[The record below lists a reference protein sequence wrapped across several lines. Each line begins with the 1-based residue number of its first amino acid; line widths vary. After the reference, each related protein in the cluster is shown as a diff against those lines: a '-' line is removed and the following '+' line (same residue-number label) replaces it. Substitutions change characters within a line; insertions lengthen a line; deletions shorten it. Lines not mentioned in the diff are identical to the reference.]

1 MMIKCEF
8 QWSHENQGLQNVEDE
23 QMDLIFDSYNFT
35 N

>member
-8 QWSHENQGLQNVEDE
+8 QWSHESQGLQNVKDE
-23 QMDLIFDSYNFT
+23 QMDLISNSYNFI